1 MAVVSTPLCETWKA
15 WPGWGRDRQGAEK
28 GAKRTQSVSRH
39 NLLMADEGDEK
50 GRGESQRTLCLE
62 LLLVANDR
70 DF

>member
-1 MAVVSTPLCETWKA
+1 
-15 WPGWGRDRQGAEK
+15 
-28 GAKRTQSVSRH
+28 
-39 NLLMADEGDEK
+39 MADEGDEK